1 MKFCTLDQTVII
13 VQVSSNKLVYIFSDD
28 TILLLV
34 LYSSLYT
41 FCCSEFCVRITM
53 PPPPPPPKKSS
64 KPSVAA
70 QHQQPYPPSF
80 PPPPLQSTHFPAP
93 QIQQASPVP
102 HHFKPPPPIQEP
114 PPVIQTLSIVEAP
127 KVLPEPAAIL
137 SEVVL
142 DVSEEVPGDGDK
154 KEDTPPVT
162 AKTYNDAF
170 DEEYKRPSVSYH
182 CVFKLLLNLSLSLS
196 SLILISSL
204 LRNPV
209 LSLLQR

>member
-1 MKFCTLDQTVII
+1 
-13 VQVSSNKLVYIFSDD
+13 
-28 TILLLV
+28 
-34 LYSSLYT
+34 
-41 FCCSEFCVRITM
+41 M

-64 KPSVAA
+64 KLSAA
-70 QHQQPYPPSF
+70 GQHQQPYPPSF

-93 QIQQASPVP
+93 QIQQPYPPSFPPPPLQSAHFPAPQIQQPPPAP
-102 HHFKPPPPIQEP
+102 HHFKPPQPIQEP

-182 CVFKLLLNLSLSLS
+182 CVFKLLLNLSLSLA
-196 SLILISSL
+196 
-204 LRNPV
+204 
-209 LSLLQR
+209 